1 MRMTLVVHI
10 FAGALGLLSGAVAL
24 STAKGA
30 RLHRKSGMLFVYA
43 MLTMAVCGTAIAAIR
58 GVAPAVNIPA
68 ALMTAYLVITGLIT
82 VRPLTSRPRW
92 LDVGL
97 MLVAIVVA
105 LVDLNFGFEALANGG
120 KRQGIPAFPFLMFG
134 VVGLL
139 ASAGDYRMI
148 RSNGLRGAA
157 RLARHLWR
165 MCYALFIAALSF
177 FLGQAKV
184 IPKPVRIP
192 ALLALPVLAVLLTM
206 LYWLWRVRIRR
217 SLRGIIF
224 GAAERRAPLARDTAV
239 TTDGVGFEPTVRYER
254 THTFQA
260 CALNHSATR
269 PYTLTSNHTSALDLA
284 RVFETPR
291 KPSAE
296 SSRTG

>member
-1 MRMTLVVHI
+1 
-10 FAGALGLLSGAVAL
+10 
-24 STAKGA
+24 
-30 RLHRKSGMLFVYA
+30 
-43 MLTMAVCGTAIAAIR
+43 
-58 GVAPAVNIPA
+58 VNIPA

-82 VRPLTSRPRW
+82 VRPLPSRARW
-92 LDVGL
+92 VSIGL

-139 ASAGDYRMI
+139 ASAGDYQMI
-148 RSNGLRGAA
+148 RAHGLRGAA

-165 MCYALFIAALSF
+165 MCFALFIAALSF

-192 ALLALPVLAVLLTM
+192 ALLALPVLAVLVTM

-217 SLRGIIF
+217 SLRGIVVL
-224 GAAERRAPLARDTAV
+224 GAPRAV
-239 TTDGVGFEPTVRYER
+239 
-254 THTFQA
+254 
-260 CALNHSATR
+260 
-269 PYTLTSNHTSALDLA
+269 
-284 RVFETPR
+284 
-291 KPSAE
+291 
-296 SSRTG
+296 